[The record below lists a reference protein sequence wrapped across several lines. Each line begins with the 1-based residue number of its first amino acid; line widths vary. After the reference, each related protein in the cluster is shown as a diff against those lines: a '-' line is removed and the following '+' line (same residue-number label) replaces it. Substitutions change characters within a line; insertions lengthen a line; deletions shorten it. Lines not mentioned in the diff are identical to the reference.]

1 MAKTVRFRDPKSNR
15 FFYYNV
21 IGKSLKVTR
30 EMGGD
35 CSCGVFVGRSQA
47 HSGDPHLHWCDTVS
61 MDILLPTGEEVKRV
75 YYDDV
80 EVVE

>member
-1 MAKTVRFRDPKSNR
+1 MAKIVRFLNTKSNR
-15 FFYYNV
+15 FFYGSF
-21 IGKSLKVTR
+21 IGQNLKVTR

-61 MDILLPTGEEVKRV
+61 MDIELPTGEVKRV
-75 YYDDV
+75 YYGDV

>member
-1 MAKTVRFRDPKSNR
+1 MAKIVRFRDTKSNR
-15 FFYYNV
+15 FFYNKF
-21 IGKSLKVTR
+21 IGQNLKVTR

-35 CSCGVFVGRSQA
+35 CSCGVFAGRSQA
-47 HSGDPHLHWCDTVS
+47 HSGDSHLHWCDAVS
-61 MDILLPTGEEVKRV
+61 MDIELPTGEEVQRV